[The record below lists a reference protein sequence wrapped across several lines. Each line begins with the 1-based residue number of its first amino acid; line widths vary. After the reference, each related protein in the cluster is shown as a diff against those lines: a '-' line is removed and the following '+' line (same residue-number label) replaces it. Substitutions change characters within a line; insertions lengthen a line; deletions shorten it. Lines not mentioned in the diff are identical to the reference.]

1 MTVQRRNHILAACTL
16 LVTIYLLASE
26 VYPRFVITV
35 NEYSGAKLREKSLM
49 TRDEFLLRKKKLQ
62 SEKQR
67 LDKMRK
73 EKYVGE
79 GREEGALFSYLN
91 SLAKKSGIVV
101 ASFSPA
107 RSGKPAKQD
116 ERAFSIAFSAPFHK
130 TARYINEIE
139 TGVFPV
145 RISNLEMI
153 SDPPGNARL
162 KISIVASTRLL
173 AETR

>member
-1 MTVQRRNHILAACTL
+1 MTVERRNHILAACTL
-16 LVTIYLLASE
+16 LVTLYLLGSE
-26 VYPRFVITV
+26 VYPRFEVTV
-35 NEYSGAKLREKSLM
+35 SEYSEARLREKSLV
-49 TRDEFLLRKKKLQ
+49 TRDEFLLRKKELQ

-67 LDKMRK
+67 LDKMRE

-101 ASFSPA
+101 VSFSPA
-107 RSGKPAKQD
+107 RAGRSAKQD
-116 ERAFSIAFSAPFHK
+116 ERAFSIAFNAPFHK
-130 TARYINEIE
+130 TARYINEVE

-145 RISNLEMI
+145 RISSLEMF

-162 KISIVASTRLL
+162 KISIVAATRLL